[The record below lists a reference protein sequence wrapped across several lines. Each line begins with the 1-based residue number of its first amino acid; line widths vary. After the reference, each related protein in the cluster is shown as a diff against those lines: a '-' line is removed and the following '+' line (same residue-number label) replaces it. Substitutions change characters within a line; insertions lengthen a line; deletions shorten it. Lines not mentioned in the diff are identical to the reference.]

1 MKSVLITGGSRGI
14 GYAMTELFLNN
25 NYQVFSTYYQT
36 ESSLFELKNTLLNP
50 DNLIPLSVDLSQ
62 TEKIEDLFKRINQ
75 PIDVLINNAGIAES
89 GLFDRI
95 TATEWDKMQNVN
107 LRAYFLCAQQV
118 YPQMVKR
125 KQGCIINISSI
136 WGITGA
142 ACEVNYSITK
152 AGIIGLT
159 KALAKELAP
168 CNIRVNAIAPGVI
181 ATDMLNQYSEVEIS
195 DIIKDI
201 PLLRLGKPEEVAKT
215 ALFLAEQEYITG
227 EVININGGLWM

>member
-1 MKSVLITGGSRGI
+1 M
-14 GYAMTELFLNN
+14 F
-25 NYQVFSTYYQT
+25 
-36 ESSLFELKNTLLNP
+36 
-50 DNLIPLSVDLSQ
+50 
-62 TEKIEDLFKRINQ
+62 
-75 PIDVLINNAGIAES
+75 LINNAGIAES

-181 ATDMLNQYSEVEIS
+181 ANRY
-195 DIIKDI
+195 
-201 PLLRLGKPEEVAKT
+201 AKSI
-215 ALFLAEQEYITG
+215 L
-227 EVININGGLWM
+227 